1 MVEFAIV
8 LPVLLLIIL
17 GILYFGRF
25 EDYANQ
31 STQLAEEGAR
41 WAAVNFD
48 PPGTQTLQQYILAQ
62 AQPELANG
70 SSDVTK
76 AQVFVY
82 QPTTVP
88 AQTWKVSQQVRV
100 CVVFKM
106 TFPTPVGTPATTVT
120 KSATMMLEQVAASN
134 PYSAGNVGT
143 MPATCPTS

>member
-8 LPVLLLIIL
+8 LPVLLLFIL

-31 STQLAEEGAR
+31 STQLAEQGAR
-41 WAAVNFD
+41 SASVNFD
-48 PPGTQTLQQYILAQ
+48 PPGSTTLQQYILAQ

-70 SSDVTK
+70 SNDVTP
-76 AQVFVY
+76 AQAWVY

-88 AQTWKVSQQVRV
+88 VQTWAVGQQVRV
-100 CVVFKM
+100 CVTFKM

-120 KSATMMLEQVAASN
+120 KSATMRLEQVAAAN
-134 PYSAGNVGT
+134 PYSSGNVGAI
-143 MPATCPTS
+143 PATCPTS